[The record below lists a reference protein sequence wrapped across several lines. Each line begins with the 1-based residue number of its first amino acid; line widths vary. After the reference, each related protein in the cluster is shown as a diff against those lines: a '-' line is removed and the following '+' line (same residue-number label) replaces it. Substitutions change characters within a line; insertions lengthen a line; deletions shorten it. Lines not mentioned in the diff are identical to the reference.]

1 MRISDW
7 SSDVC
12 SSDLDGAKAGCIGP
26 HVGRI
31 LHNVRV
37 DHEVGQPRMR
47 RIEERIERRR
57 ILTEA
62 VAELCTVEL
71 KRPDVVID
79 LRTRGELRAV
89 ELRLHARNAGAAPFQ
104 LSELSGLANV
114 VEPILTLLTP
124 HPHGT
129 LRRTDRRS

>member
-1 MRISDW
+1 
-7 SSDVC
+7 
-12 SSDLDGAKAGCIGP
+12 
-26 HVGRI
+26 
-31 LHNVRV
+31 
-37 DHEVGQPRMR
+37 MR

-114 VEPILTLLTP
+114 CEPILPRSEERRVGKECVSKCRSRWTP
-124 HPHGT
+124 AH
-129 LRRTDRRS
+129 

>member
-1 MRISDW
+1 
-7 SSDVC
+7 
-12 SSDLDGAKAGCIGP
+12 
-26 HVGRI
+26 
-31 LHNVRV
+31 
-37 DHEVGQPRMR
+37 MR

-114 VEPILTLLTP
+114 VEPILPLLLTQP
-124 HPHGT
+124 RGA
-129 LRRTDRRS
+129 LRDRKRTRLNYSN

>member
-1 MRISDW
+1 
-7 SSDVC
+7 
-12 SSDLDGAKAGCIGP
+12 
-26 HVGRI
+26 
-31 LHNVRV
+31 
-37 DHEVGQPRMR
+37 MR

-114 VEPILTLLTP
+114 VEPILPLLLTQPRGEFRMLAHLFGKFILQEPVQAHVPRHPHTSRPPRP
-124 HPHGT
+124 HP
-129 LRRTDRRS
+129 

>member
-1 MRISDW
+1 
-7 SSDVC
+7 
-12 SSDLDGAKAGCIGP
+12 
-26 HVGRI
+26 
-31 LHNVRV
+31 
-37 DHEVGQPRMR
+37 MR

-57 ILTEA
+57 ILAEA

-71 KRPDVVID
+71 KRADVLIY

-114 VEPILTLLTP
+114 VEPILPLLLTQP
-124 HPHGT
+124 RGE
-129 LRRTDRRS
+129 LRMLAQLFGKFIVQERVQARVLRLRHNCRRSEERREGKEGVGTCISRGS

>member
-89 ELRLHARNAGAAPFQ
+89 ELRLPARNAGAAPFQ
-104 LSELSGLANV
+104 PSDPSGLANV
-114 VEPILTLLTP
+114 VGPVVALLLT
-124 HPHGT
+124 T
-129 LRRTDRRS
+129 YRSTFG